1 MSVSCSDH
9 AEIMLELYL
18 YWRKQLADFS
28 FKSVL
33 RESRRIAVFSDLSL
47 LLLYV
52 CAVNLP
58 LFCDFRRCFLWKSQ
72 CLVHWYQEA
81 TNMWQVLGSATV
93 SSLLL
98 WGRLNACLLVCCDL
112 CFAFYCFFLWGLSWK
127 RKNAMKPVCT
137 CMFHFHLQSKEPR
150 SHEMSAPV
158 LGATLEVQNTMR
170 LQRSSVTAKTMQHP
184 LHRTEQPLRCKT
196 QSNCA
201 DYGCSYDT

>member
-1 MSVSCSDH
+1 M
-9 AEIMLELYL
+9 
-18 YWRKQLADFS
+18 ADFS

-112 CFAFYCFFLWGLSWK
+112 CFAFYCFFCGDCRGSEKTQWSLYAHACFISIFNQK
-127 RKNAMKPVCT
+127 SQDHMKCPHQC
-137 CMFHFHLQSKEPR
+137 SE
-150 SHEMSAPV
+150 
-158 LGATLEVQNTMR
+158 
-170 LQRSSVTAKTMQHP
+170 QH
-184 LHRTEQPLRCKT
+184 LRCKT
-196 QSNCA
+196 QWDYRDRAWQQKPCNIHSIARSNP
-201 DYGCSYDT
+201 